1 MKLKLKEKTSSM
13 LDKTVL
19 KENLNSLVCCS
30 IEGVWGRFAS
40 PWVRVFGREHT
51 KTELTLYIRKIW
63 ESCV

>member
-1 MKLKLKEKTSSM
+1 M